1 MSYILEA
8 LKKSEME
15 RQHSIQQEDDC
26 SEIELN
32 VASVMPVKKIKD
44 EGSNWVL
51 KGVYLALLVIL
62 VLILL
67 KLFDTSK
74 VSSDI
79 KSLPEDTSV
88 DVSPV
93 KNSILE
99 TPIMDALEEENKPHT
114 LTKSNLAT
122 KEMIAIEQAPEEVL
136 ATLPG
141 LAISSHIYSTQPE
154 RRSIVVNSERLQE
167 GGFIAPQVQVKE
179 ITHQGMV
186 IEVNGWSLVVG
197 RSRGWSQQ

>member
-15 RQHSIQQEDDC
+15 RQHSIQQEGDC
-26 SEIELN
+26 SEIELS
-32 VASVMPVKKIKD
+32 VASAMPVEKIKD
-44 EGSNWVL
+44 EGSSWVL
-51 KGVYLALLVIL
+51 RSVYLALLVIL

-67 KLFDTSK
+67 KIFDTSK
-74 VSSDI
+74 VASDI
-79 KSLPEDTSV
+79 KSLAGDSSV

-93 KNSILE
+93 KNSMLE
-99 TPIMDALEEENKPHT
+99 TPIMDTLGAENMSNT
-114 LTKSNLAT
+114 LTESNLAT
-122 KEMIAIEQAPEEVL
+122 IEMIAIEQAPKEVL
-136 ATLPG
+136 ATLPD
-141 LAISSHIYSTQPE
+141 LAISSHIYSSQPE
-154 RRSIVVNSERLQE
+154 RRSIVVNNERLQE
-167 GGFIAPQVQVKE
+167 GGVIAPQVQVKE